1 MAFGIGNYRPSG
13 GMIKDI
19 LIENNAATDI
29 KVGDIVMVLPS
40 GYGYSGA
47 VDDADPETTG
57 SVVFGV
63 ALEDGNYANGVR
75 KVRCDVGGAEVL
87 CTHTTGSLAQTDV
100 GVEVFV
106 DGAQTVD
113 VTGGVT
119 DQVKAGMVSEIY
131 SASKCWVKLEAFGSH
146 NET

>member
-1 MAFGIGNYRPSG
+1 MAFGVGNYRPSG
-13 GMIKDI
+13 GAIKDI

-29 KVGDIVMVLPS
+29 KVGDIVMCLAS

-57 SVVFGV
+57 AVVFGV
-63 ALEDGNYANGVR
+63 ALEDANYTNGDR
-75 KVRCDVGGAEVL
+75 KVRCDIGGAQVKV
-87 CTHTTGSLAQTDV
+87 THTTGSLAQTDL
-100 GVEVFV
+100 GVQVFV

-119 DQVKAGMVSEIY
+119 DQVAVGPVAEIVS
-131 SASKCWVKLEAFGSH
+131 STVCWVKLKPFGTLS
-146 NET
+146 